1 MTQKS
6 LDKFTNYKLSQ
17 MMEGTAFNAITQI
30 LETQA
35 KLSPDTA
42 KSMALETIIRKADE
56 AGLKTK
62 LFNEIGDMGIVDN
75 VMEEFKNT
83 IKPLLE
89 RRK

>member
-42 KSMALETIIRKADE
+42 KSMALETIIRKAI
-56 AGLKTK
+56 AIAIKY
-62 LFNEIGDMGIVDN
+62 DN
-75 VMEEFKNT
+75 MCSEPIYTFKQF
-83 IKPLLE
+83 K
-89 RRK
+89 